1 MERSSRN
8 FYPSPRNRIF
18 YSIFASSNRYFTE
31 NNRWVPL
38 SDPAK
43 NQQVYHV
50 NEAFQ
55 ESDVAGSVN
64 QENGSDS
71 SPNNADGSEEF

>member
-1 MERSSRN
+1 M
-8 FYPSPRNRIF
+8 
-18 YSIFASSNRYFTE
+18 
-31 NNRWVPL
+31 PL

-43 NQQVYHV
+43 NQQVYHF

>member
-1 MERSSRN
+1 MEYFS
-8 FYPSPRNRIF
+8 
-18 YSIFASSNRYFTE
+18 SIFASPNRYFTE
-31 NNRWVPL
+31 NSRWVPL
-38 SDPAK
+38 SNPAK

-55 ESDVAGSVN
+55 ESDVGGSVN

>member
-1 MERSSRN
+1 M
-8 FYPSPRNRIF
+8 
-18 YSIFASSNRYFTE
+18 
-31 NNRWVPL
+31 PL

-50 NEAFQ
+50 NEAFE
-55 ESDVAGSVN
+55 ESDVVGSVN

>member
-1 MERSSRN
+1 M
-8 FYPSPRNRIF
+8 
-18 YSIFASSNRYFTE
+18 
-31 NNRWVPL
+31 PL

-71 SPNNADGSEEF
+71 SPNNADGSEEFKLDKASNDSTVRET